1 MRLNLS
7 NFFSNSLIVKFLDN
21 YYVEN
26 SFSTHGVWMICVK
39 KIKIAVEKNKKRRK
53 TPYKTTTQN
62 GASLLEAIVGRRQWC
77 FIFWDSFGNRET
89 PNLSEGPYSAAI

>member
-7 NFFSNSLIVKFLDN
+7 NLFSNSLIAKFLDN

-26 SFSTHGVWMICVK
+26 SRSTNGVNLCE
-39 KIKIAVEKNKKRRK
+39 KIKIAVEKNKKSQK

-62 GASLLEAIVGRRQWC
+62 GASLLEAIDGRRQWC
-77 FIFWDSFGNRET
+77 VVFWDSFGNRET
-89 PNLSEGPYSAAI
+89 PNLPEGP

>member
-26 SFSTHGVWMICVK
+26 SFSTHGVWIICVK

-62 GASLLEAIVGRRQWC
+62 GASLLEAIVGRRQC
-77 FIFWDSFGNRET
+77 GVSFFGIRLGTVKPQTFQKALNT
-89 PNLSEGPYSAAI
+89 